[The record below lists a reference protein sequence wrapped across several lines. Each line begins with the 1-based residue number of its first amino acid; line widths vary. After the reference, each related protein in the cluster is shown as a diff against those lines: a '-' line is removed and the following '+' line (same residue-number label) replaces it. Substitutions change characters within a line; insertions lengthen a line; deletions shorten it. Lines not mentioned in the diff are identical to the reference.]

1 MLMTRQSVIEKGG
14 GGWTC
19 NITNHFV
26 CCSSGYTNE
35 VGEAFRAQVPV
46 RLVHLSYV
54 AASGY
59 VVADAVQKG
68 WEASQVMC
76 KKGSKRQTDKWIN
89 RPKSKQR
96 ERGRERDACRNRKLV
111 LKVYIYIGFF
121 FYMFILLTTTNF
133 FYHWYLKYS
142 IHMEEKVFVYL

>member
-1 MLMTRQSVIEKGG
+1 M
-14 GGWTC
+14 
-19 NITNHFV
+19 
-26 CCSSGYTNE
+26 
-35 VGEAFRAQVPV
+35 PV

-68 WEASQVMC
+68 WEASQVKC

-96 ERGRERDACRNRKLV
+96 EREGERDACGNRKLM
-111 LKVYIYIGFF
+111 LKVYIYIVFF
-121 FYMFILLTTTNF
+121 LYVYFIDN
-133 FYHWYLKYS
+133 H
-142 IHMEEKVFVYL
+142 